1 MTSRLA
7 LVALLASAAALSAC
21 GKQGELVRPKPL
33 YGEGAK
39 AEYARQQAEADA
51 AKRGADGNA
60 TQRNAS
66 GRDNAGDDTDVVNP
80 PRYDSTS
87 TPLPPRT
94 APITG
99 QSPDP
104 FRGSTGGALPDPYNN
119 PNRSQ

>member
-7 LVALLASAAALSAC
+7 LALLLASAAALSAC
-21 GKQGELVRPKPL
+21 GKQGDLERPAPL
-33 YGEGAK
+33 FGERAK
-39 AEYARQQAEADA
+39 AEYAREKAEADA
-51 AKRGADGNA
+51 AKRGSDGNA
-60 TQRNAS
+60 AQGNAS
-66 GRDNAGDDTDVVNP
+66 GQNNAGDDTDVVNP
-80 PRYDSTS
+80 PRDSAAS

-104 FRGSTGGALPDPYNN
+104 FRGSPGGVLPDPYNN

>member
-7 LVALLASAAALSAC
+7 LIVLLAGTSTLAAC
-21 GKQGELVRPKPL
+21 GTQGELERPAPL
-33 YGEGAK
+33 FGERAR
-39 AEYARQQAEADA
+39 AEYAREQA
-51 AKRGADGNA
+51 AKEQRTADGNA
-60 TQRNAS
+60 QPNAS
-66 GRDNAGDDTDVVNP
+66 GEDNAGDDTDVVAP
-80 PRYDSTS
+80 PAYDDTN